1 MAVALVANPSASPIL
16 MASGKQICRSDLSVA
31 SQITN
36 PDEDIAV
43 STAAVRILVKSST
56 SDEMRNPTTMTPK
69 VK

>member
-1 MAVALVANPSASPIL
+1 ML
-16 MASGKQICRSDLSVA
+16 MASGKEICRSDLSVA

-36 PDEDIAV
+36 PDKDIAV